1 MCLNTFI
8 VLKSIIKWSEQNI
21 SGNLKPPKMKMKLLI
36 ALVSFSICNLL
47 SGQIKIGDNPQNID
61 ASSVLELESNS
72 RVLVITRV
80 SGAQMNSITPLP
92 GALVYNTDEGCV
104 FYFNGT
110 TWLNLCEEGI
120 FNTNF
125 NWNVFSYTIFE

>member
-36 ALVSFSICNLL
+36 ALVSFSVCNLL

-61 ASSVLELESNS
+61 ASSVLELESSN
-72 RVLVITRV
+72 RVLVITRINT
-80 SGAQMNSITPLP
+80 SQMNSIVPSR
-92 GALVYNTDEGCV
+92 GAIV
-104 FYFNGT
+104 
-110 TWLNLCEEGI
+110 
-120 FNTNF
+120 
-125 NWNVFSYTIFE
+125 